1 MSQDPYPSQ
10 RPDPRGTDPY
20 VSDPYVRDDE
30 PARPPAYEPGRPA
43 LPPGATPPGAMPPG
57 PPAPPPYGHLPAPAP
72 VNVSAIV
79 LVVFSSIAMVS
90 GYCCVAGIPGLVLGI
105 LGLTKNATDPEG
117 AQRLTNIGWI
127 TFGALLLL
135 TVLAVVGFF
144 VLVVLAGE
152 GWA

>member
-30 PARPPAYEPGRPA
+30 PARPPAYEPGARPPA
-43 LPPGATPPGAMPPG
+43 PMPSAPMGPG
-57 PPAPPPYGHLPAPAP
+57 PFAPPPYGHLPPPAP

-79 LVVFSSIAMVS
+79 LVVFSGMAMAS
-90 GYCCVAGIPGLVLGI
+90 GYCCVAGIPALILGI

-144 VLVVLAGE
+144 VVVVAAGSST
-152 GWA
+152 